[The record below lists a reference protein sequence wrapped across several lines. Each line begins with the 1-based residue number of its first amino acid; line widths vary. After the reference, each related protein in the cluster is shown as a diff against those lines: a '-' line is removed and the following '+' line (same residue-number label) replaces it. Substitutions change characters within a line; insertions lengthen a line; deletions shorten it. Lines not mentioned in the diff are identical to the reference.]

1 MLRTAGFVGVTFAF
15 VVVMVGTTLP
25 TPLYPL
31 YEQELG
37 FGQLTVTVVFAA
49 YAVGVIAA
57 LLLLGT
63 ASDVLGRRRVM
74 LLAIAVSALSTLV
87 FVTSPALGWLYVGRV
102 LSGISAGLV
111 TTTATV
117 YLVELA
123 GRSSDGG
130 AGSGKATRAALVAT
144 AANMLGLG
152 LGPLVAGVLSE
163 VFGEPLITPYAVHLG
178 LLALALAAVLLAPE
192 TVEPKGGSLRPT
204 RPAVAAEAR
213 AVFVP
218 AAIAAFAG
226 FAALG
231 LVTSVSAGILTTV
244 LDRHD
249 RALTGV
255 VVFTIFAASTF
266 GQVALRGVP
275 TRTALRLGCVVL
287 AVGATLLGCSLP
299 AKSLVLLVVALV
311 VIGIGQALC
320 FRAGIAEIT
329 AQSPPEKR
337 AQTVTSFFLVAYV
350 GISFPVV
357 LVGLASGPMGLRDAA
372 IAFSAAVALL
382 AVVSLLAQI
391 MIAKNR
397 TPG

>member
-1 MLRTAGFVGVTFAF
+1 MSVLRTAGFVGVTFAF

-25 TPLYPL
+25 TPLYPF

-63 ASDVLGRRRVM
+63 ASDVLGRRRV
-74 LLAIAVSALSTLV
+74 LFIAIAVSALSTLV

-123 GRSSDGG
+123 GKGG
-130 AGSGKATRAALVAT
+130 AGKATRAALVAT

-163 VFGEPLITPYAVHLG
+163 VFGAPLITPYAVHLG
-178 LLALALAAVLLAPE
+178 LLALALAAVLRAPE

-204 RPAVAAEAR
+204 RPAVAPEAR

-218 AAIAAFAG
+218 VAIAAFAG

-287 AVGATLLGCSLP
+287 AVGATLLGASLP

-320 FRAGIAEIT
+320 FRAGIAEISS
-329 AQSPPEKR
+329 QSPPAKR

-357 LVGLASGPMGLRDAA
+357 LVGLAAGPMGLRDAA

-382 AVVSLLAQI
+382 AVASLVAQLV
-391 MIAKNR
+391 IAKNR